1 MCDIT
6 EIEELELQRKAMDEI
21 YRQEEDEL
29 EELYERDV
37 EAWYTREETRGE
49 EDGTNKG
56 NMEEA

>member
-37 EAWYTREETRGE
+37 EAWYTREETRRE
-49 EDGTNKG
+49 EDGTNKR